1 MFVEVG
7 PRDLVVGVK
16 YVLLSSCF
24 CGVFTGTF
32 KGQGNGPFHNIK
44 SSSYYISMYNKIKHI
59 QGIDKNISFYAFVP
73 QKEKIQQ
80 AMEQRA
86 LDKILKRLVNDDFT
100 W

>member
-1 MFVEVG
+1 MFVEVV
-7 PRDLVVGVK
+7 PIDLVVGVK

-44 SSSYYISMYNKIKHI
+44 SSPYYISMYNKITHI
-59 QGIDKNISFYAFVP
+59 QSIDKNISFYAFVP
-73 QKEKIQQ
+73 QKEKIQKD
-80 AMEQRA
+80 MEQRA
-86 LDKILKRLVNDDFT
+86 LNKILKQLINEDFT